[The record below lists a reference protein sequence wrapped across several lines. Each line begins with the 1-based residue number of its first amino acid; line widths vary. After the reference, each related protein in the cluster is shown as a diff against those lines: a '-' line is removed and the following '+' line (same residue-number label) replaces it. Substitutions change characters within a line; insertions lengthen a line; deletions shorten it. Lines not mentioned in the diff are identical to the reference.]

1 VSGRAG
7 RAVDLNADLGESFGA
22 YTLGNDAQ
30 VLELITSANVA
41 CAMHAGDPRIMDDTV
56 RMSREA
62 GVSVGAHPGF
72 PDLVGFGRRVI
83 DVTPREVETDVLF
96 QIGALAGFCRRH
108 GVPLEHVKAHGA
120 LYNQAIVNPTIAA
133 AIASAVVSYSD
144 RLIFVAPFGSCLA
157 QAGKDVGL
165 DVAFEGFADRAY
177 AADGTLAPRRLPGAV
192 IHDPVLAAERACQM
206 IESNT
211 IETVGGE
218 TIPMSVHTICVH
230 GDNPQAVAILSQLR
244 AVLARNGIHV
254 ASMRVVLGADL

>member
-1 VSGRAG
+1 
-7 RAVDLNADLGESFGA
+7 
-22 YTLGNDAQ
+22 
-30 VLELITSANVA
+30 
-41 CAMHAGDPRIMDDTV
+41 MDDTV
-56 RMSREA
+56 RLSREA

-108 GVPLEHVKAHGA
+108 HVPLQHVKAHGA
-120 LYNQAIVNPTIAA
+120 LYDLALVNPNVAA

-157 QAGKDVGL
+157 QAGNDAGL

-177 AADGTLAPRRLPGAV
+177 AADGTLVSRRLPGAV
-192 IHDPVLAAERACQM
+192 IHDPVYAAERVCQM

-211 IETVGGE
+211 VETVDGE
-218 TIPMSVHTICVH
+218 TIPTSVHTICVH
-230 GDNPQAVAILSQLR
+230 GDNPKAVEILSELR
-244 AVLARNGIHV
+244 AVLVRNEIQVVG
-254 ASMRVVLGADL
+254 MRAVLGADL